1 MKVRPSGPS
10 HAHTEKTLRPNAA
23 TYRPEIVDAVR
34 DVLDRLNI
42 PKLGRAFVEQA
53 LLAPSRMTGAARR
66 NLSGRYPSTRMGV
79 TIQFESGT
87 LELAAIDELEHDTS
101 VVAYCDQTPK
111 IKLSYRGVDG
121 RAKSYLV
128 TPDFLVIRAGRLVL
142 VECKP
147 LEVVRRK
154 AESDPGLYAY
164 ADGTWI
170 CPPAQREAAD
180 RGFEHELWTEEH
192 FNVIKRTN
200 LSLLSDF
207 MFLRDGAPAHEAI
220 QRWIDEVSEQVR
232 GAGVITIGSL
242 LQSRPGLTIDHVYA
256 SIAAGH
262 IAADLGATSLARHET
277 CRVYADKATMQAM
290 QGSANCI
297 VQAGDWVGPT
307 VIDLKPGSVV
317 QWDGLTA
324 RIVNAGA
331 EKIHFQR
338 EDGSLLSLNRDF
350 VAELI
355 ASRQLVQPKSL
366 GAAVDDRLA
375 AAQKFILQC
384 RAEDLEVAN
393 ERLAAIWPVL
403 EGVARAEERTVRRW
417 VRAYRDAEASYGYGF
432 PGLVP
437 NYVACGNRQRRLLE
451 DQLKIVTKKIN
462 ELWLDNRNI
471 NKKRVHE
478 AIDLECKEAGLPT
491 PGYSWLCRFIK
502 DLPRYEATAAREGQ
516 KAAYSIAPRQSENPD
531 AVTSAEPI
539 RNWEA
544 AHIDHTQTDI
554 EAICSETGE
563 NLGKPWVTVMI
574 DHYSR
579 RILGFFLT
587 FDPPS
592 YRSVLMTLRD
602 CVRRYGRLPDAIVVD
617 GGKEFRSTWFE
628 VMCAFYQVRV
638 VRRPPRQA
646 RFGAQIER
654 FFGSHNTMLLHTL
667 KGNTQLRKNVRQMT
681 PAVDPSKAAVW
692 TLGALS
698 ELLCDFY
705 YEVYDKAE
713 HSGILCSP
721 RVAFNR
727 SQVRHGTRDMR
738 RLVYNQ
744 DFLIMTCPST
754 DKGHAKVQAD
764 GVKINYFYYNSP
776 HLRKH
781 LGASVKVRYEPFD
794 VSVAWAFV
802 DGQWVRLRCRFDNL
816 LQGLGER
823 EIALVTE
830 EYKRRY
836 GEARRRRLNDTSLA
850 EFLREVQKKEL
861 LLTERKRAMEQYL
874 TLTAIPSAKSPEE
887 AAEQPVLALPG
898 SDTSQPA
905 MPAPVLVEGASQPVD
920 CAPTETVEFDEFAEM
935 ETF

>member
-1 MKVRPSGPS
+1 MKVRQDGHSN
-10 HAHTEKTLRPNAA
+10 AHGAKPLRSNAA
-23 TYRPEIVDAVR
+23 SYRPEIVDAIR
-34 DVLDRLNI
+34 DVIDRLNI
-42 PKLGRAFVEQA
+42 PKLGRTFVEQA
-53 LLAPSRMTGAARR
+53 LLAPSRMTGAARH

-87 LELAAIDELEHDTS
+87 LELPAIDELEHDRS
-101 VVAYCDQTPK
+101 VIGYCDQTPK
-111 IKLSYRGVDG
+111 IKLSYRGADG
-121 RAKSYLV
+121 RTKSYLV

-147 LEVVRRK
+147 IEVVRRK
-154 AESDPGLYAY
+154 AASDPDLYTY
-164 ADGTWI
+164 ADGSWI
-170 CPPAQREAAD
+170 CPPAQREAGD

-200 LSLLSDF
+200 LTLLSDYL
-207 MFLRDGAPAHEAI
+207 FLRDGAPAHETI
-220 QRWIDEVSEQVR
+220 QPWIDEVCEQVR
-232 GAGVITIGSL
+232 GVGVITIGSL

-256 SIAAGH
+256 SIATGR
-262 IAADLGATSLARHET
+262 IAADIGAAPLSRHET
-277 CRVYADKATMQAM
+277 CRVYADQVTMRAM

-297 VQAGDWVGPT
+297 VQAGDWTGPT
-307 VIDLKPGSVV
+307 VIDLKPGAVV
-317 QWDGLTA
+317 EWDGLTG
-324 RIVNAGA
+324 RVVNAGV
-331 EKIHFQR
+331 EEIHFQR
-338 EDGSLLSLNRDF
+338 EDGGLLSLNRDL

-355 ASRQLVQPKSL
+355 ESKRLVQPKSSR
-366 GAAVDDRLA
+366 AVVDGRLA

-393 ERLAAIWPVL
+393 ERLATIWPVL
-403 EGVARAEERTVRRW
+403 QGVARAEERTVRRW

-451 DQLKIVTKKIN
+451 DQLKIVTKKID

-478 AIDLECKEAGLPT
+478 AIDLECKGAGLPT
-491 PGYSWLCRFIK
+491 PGYSWLCRFIE
-502 DLPRYEATAAREGQ
+502 DLPRYQAKAAREGE
-516 KAAYSIAPRQSENPD
+516 KAAYSIAPRQSEAPE
-531 AVTSAEPI
+531 AVLNAEPV
-539 RNWEA
+539 RNWEG
-544 AHIDHTQTDI
+544 AHIDHTQIDV

-563 NLGKPWVTVMI
+563 NLGRPWVTVMI
-574 DHYSR
+574 DHHSR

-587 FDPPS
+587 FNPPS

-602 CVRRYGRLPDAIVVD
+602 CVRRYGRLPDTIVVD

-628 VMCAFYQVRV
+628 VTCAFYQVRV
-638 VRRPPRQA
+638 TRRPPRQA

-667 KGNTQLRKNVRQMT
+667 TGNTQLRKNVRQMT
-681 PAVDPSKAAVW
+681 PAVDPAKAAVW
-692 TLGALS
+692 TLGALN

-705 YEVYDKAE
+705 FEVYDKTE

-721 RVAFNR
+721 LTAFNR
-727 SQVRHGTRDMR
+727 SLVRHGTRDMR
-738 RLVYNQ
+738 RLVYDQ

-781 LGASVKVRYEPFD
+781 LGTSVKVRYEPFD
-794 VSVAWAFV
+794 ISAAWAFV
-802 DGQWVRLRCRFDNL
+802 DGRWVRLRCRFDNL

-850 EFLREVQKKEL
+850 EFLREVRKKEL
-861 LLTERKRAMEQYL
+861 LLIERKRAMEQHI
-874 TLTAIPSAKSPEE
+874 TLTAGRSSPSPEE
-887 AAEQPVLALPG
+887 AAEKPGPDLPIL
-898 SDTSQPA
+898 DDITPDLQ
-905 MPAPVLVEGASQPVD
+905 APVPVEVFSQPVERAALEPVD
-920 CAPTETVEFDEFAEM
+920 FDEFADM